1 MITALHHF
9 STISSSELSISFY
22 EKLGFRV
29 SFKKDRVKDTVVVM
43 NGRGIQL
50 EVFIDPSH
58 PKRACD
64 PENLGL
70 RGLSFKVDDFE
81 DAKTQF
87 ECGPV
92 MIDWFGQKYCITHDP
107 DGLPIQFY
115 E

>member
-1 MITALHHF
+1 MSTALHHF
-9 STISSSELSISFY
+9 SMIASSELSISFY
-22 EKLGFRV
+22 EKLGFSV
-29 SFKKDRVKDTVVVM
+29 FFKKERENDTVVVM
-43 NGRGIQL
+43 SGHNIQL
-50 EVFIDPSH
+50 EFFIDPSH

-81 DAKTQF
+81 GVRTQF

-92 MIDWFGQKYCITHDP
+92 LNDWFGQKYCVTYDP
-107 DGLPIQFY
+107 DGLPVQLH